1 MVSYFEAPGGLGVKC
16 DLIKPG
22 DEIAIAFSVFDCPNE
37 DIKVIVKQAEVDL
50 KIVSSSDAKDEVL
63 DILVHRILE
72 NGYALAM
79 IAGWHSNV

>member
-37 DIKVIVKQAEVDL
+37 DIKIIVKQAEVDL

-63 DILVHRILE
+63 DILVDNSGGVTRTLFQ
-72 NGYALAM
+72 LL
-79 IAGWHSNV
+79 SLVLKK